1 MAEGLARAMLGAQ
14 AFVQSAGS
22 HPSPVHPMAI
32 DVMAE
37 IGVDISD
44 HVSKSVNTVD
54 PASVDTVITLCDDEI
69 CPAVLGRTA
78 RLHWPLPDPAA
89 GAEDPAAE
97 LARFR
102 AVREEIA
109 TRLQALTAE
118 LRSSRST

>member
-54 PASVDTVITLCDDEI
+54 PASVDTVITLCDEEI
-69 CPAVLGRTA
+69 CPAWGGTSHAAALAAA
-78 RLHWPLPDPAA
+78 RPGCWR
-89 GAEDPAAE
+89 GG
-97 LARFR
+97 
-102 AVREEIA
+102 
-109 TRLQALTAE
+109 
-118 LRSSRST
+118 SNC

>member
-22 HPSPVHPMAI
+22 HPSRIHPMAI

-37 IGVDISD
+37 IGVDISR
-44 HVSKSVNTVD
+44 HVSKSVDTVD
-54 PASVDTVITLCDDEI
+54 PASVDTVITPCDEEV
-69 CPAVLGRTA
+69 CPAWVGRAT

-89 GAEDPAAE
+89 GNVNPTAE

-109 TRLQALTAE
+109 TRLQALAAE
-118 LRSSRST
+118 LQSSRST